1 MLRSTLG
8 RFVALQFALAA
19 IAISAFTYFAW
30 HRMGYLLARRDD
42 QIVARELSRIGG
54 RGDLPAA
61 RADLD
66 PLKAGGQPIAPGLF
80 YLPIPNPH
88 RFVGRSPPTIRACMG

>member
-54 RGDLPAA
+54 RGDLAAA

-66 PLKAGGQPIAPGLF
+66 ALKASGQRIAPDIFFVL
-80 YLPIPNPH
+80 IPHLDPCV
-88 RFVGRSPPTIRACMG
+88 RRSPPTIRDCTG